1 MRLALILATG
11 LSLAAPAAFARSMP
25 ASQPDVACAPGVE
38 AGLPPE
44 LAAWVKKA
52 PLTAATSAAG
62 LPDAMLTPGQAY
74 AAALSPTPEI
84 AYAVQPE
91 KPGGTVS
98 KGGLF
103 SLKVEA
109 AGSYVIALGTGAWI
123 DVLKDGAT
131 QRSTAHGRGA
141 ACSTVRKMVTF
152 DLAPGDYVIQISA
165 NAQAELPIMVA
176 RKP

>member
-1 MRLALILATG
+1 MRLALILAVG
-11 LSLAAPAAFARSMP
+11 LALAAPAALAQV
-25 ASQPDVACAPGVE
+25 QPDVACAPGVE
-38 AGLPPE
+38 AGLPAE
-44 LAAWVKKA
+44 LAAWGTKA
-52 PLTAATSAAG
+52 PLAAATSVVSLPKAA
-62 LPDAMLTPGQAY
+62 LAPGQAY
-74 AAALSPTPEI
+74 TATLSPTPDV

-103 SLKVEA
+103 SLKVET

-123 DVLKDGAT
+123 DVLKDGAA
-131 QRSTAHGRGA
+131 QRSTAHGRGP

-152 DLAPGDYVIQISA
+152 DLTPGDYLIQISA

>member
-1 MRLALILATG
+1 MRLALILAAS
-11 LSLAAPAAFARSMP
+11 LVLAAPAAFAQTMP
-25 ASQPDVACAPGVE
+25 DAACAPGVE

-44 LAAWVKKA
+44 LAAWSAKV
-52 PLTAATSAAG
+52 PLAAATSADG
-62 LPDAMLTPGQAY
+62 LSKAVLVPGKAY
-74 AAALSPTPEI
+74 AAALAATPDV

-103 SLKVEA
+103 SLKVET

-123 DVLKDGAT
+123 DVLKDGAA
-131 QRSTAHGRGA
+131 QRSTAHGRGP

-152 DLAPGDYVIQISA
+152 DLPPGDYVIQISA